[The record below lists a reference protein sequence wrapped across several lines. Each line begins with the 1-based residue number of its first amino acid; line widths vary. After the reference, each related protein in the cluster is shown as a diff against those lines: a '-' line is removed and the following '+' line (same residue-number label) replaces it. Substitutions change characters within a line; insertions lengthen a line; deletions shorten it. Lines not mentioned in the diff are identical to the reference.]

1 MNESYARM
9 LTPLFGDRWLLPLIL
24 ESQALRQLG
33 VCDIYVDS
41 SIAGERVLVKPSLLQ
56 IEDQFIFIGPH

>member
-9 LTPLFGDRWLLPLIL
+9 LTLRFGDRWLLPLIL

-41 SIAGERVLVKPSLLQ
+41 SITGERVLVKPSLLQ